1 MVCDFFSIETIT
13 SHQRVMLY
21 DKKQLERLIPQR
33 APILMLDGIEAI
45 EGETI
50 HSVLTIAPDNFFLVG
65 ETLQEMAL
73 IEHQAQTASAL
84 AGHKALATTDT
95 APIGMIGEVKNFVMQ
110 RLPKVGETLHTSVT
124 FLDELGGITL
134 IKCTT
139 LCQGEPVAETKM
151 KIFVE

>member
-1 MVCDFFSIETIT
+1 
-13 SHQRVMLY
+13 MLY

-45 EGETI
+45 NEDTI
-50 HSVLTIAPDNFFLVG
+50 NSVLTIAPDNFFLVDG
-65 ETLQEMAL
+65 VLQEMAL

-84 AGHKALATTDT
+84 AGHKALATTDA
-95 APIGMIGEVKNFVMQ
+95 APVGMIGEVKNFVLH
-110 RLPKVGETLHTSVT
+110 RLPVVGEMLHTTVT

-134 IKCTT
+134 IQCVTT
-139 LCQGEPVAETKM
+139 SQGEPVAETKM

>member
-1 MVCDFFSIETIT
+1 
-13 SHQRVMLY
+13 MLY

-33 APILMLDGIEAI
+33 APILMVDGIESI
-45 EGETI
+45 DGETI
-50 HSVLTIAPDNFFLVG
+50 NSVLTIETNNFFLVG
-65 ETLQEMAL
+65 DTLQEMAL

-84 AGHKALATTDT
+84 AGHKALATADA
-95 APIGMIGEVKNFVMQ
+95 APIGMIGEVKNFVLH
-110 RLPKVGETLHTSVT
+110 RLPKVGETLHTTVT

-139 LCQGEPVAETKM
+139 CCQGQPVAETKM